1 MLEEMIWS
9 CYSARLLKRATV
21 ATLKKICKNLNFG
34 EVVVGADDFFFLWV
48 CSPKMGLKHLL
59 EMLYY
64 SGFMAVLR

>member
-1 MLEEMIWS
+1 MLKEMIWS
-9 CYSARLLKRATV
+9 CYSARLPKRATV

-34 EVVVGADDFFFLWV
+34 EVVVGADDFFLRV